1 MLGLLVIILFK
12 SLLHVFCSLV
22 FSAHNSS
29 EFLQIISCHL
39 KVVVAN
45 VCLFSFVTVISFFMS
60 VSASAVQ
67 NCWQKLW
74 LPSSAPSPFLVW
86 AKTIPDLGHSPQ
98 LCYRISFYKKNCI
111 ILLVGIFS
119 TAKKT
124 L

>member
-1 MLGLLVIILFK
+1 MAAQQ
-12 SLLHVFCSLV
+12 SLQF
-22 FSAHNSS
+22 
-29 EFLQIISCHL
+29 ISCHPKL
-39 KVVVAN
+39 YGTFVTN
-45 VCLFSFVTVISFFMS
+45 LCLFLFATVMFYFMS

-119 TAKKT
+119 TGKENIIV
-124 L
+124 